1 MQKRILCLLFLIAG
15 VLLFQSVQAQ
25 TVLFA
30 DGTGT
35 PPGTPTHIDVPPP
48 SFTRTV
54 SATGLIDESIVL
66 ARSGG
71 TITGTGDLTLNVTGS
86 GTQVLNAV
94 GTGSLI
100 SMDGKTVIN
109 MTNAPN
115 ATTDNNRGAYANLG
129 TVILNTGSTITLKGA
144 GSQEFR
150 NNRGVEADHEGAT
163 LTATGTTID
172 MEGSRQIGAFAHG
185 AATELGG
192 GVVSLTGCNIKLT
205 GDDGYGLGTQ
215 SGSST
220 QPPHPTTVSA
230 TNTQINMIGDRNICA
245 VSFDGAVILTN
256 CPMLL

>member
-1 MQKRILCLLFLIAG
+1 MHRRAPFLLSFLAG

-94 GTGSLI
+94 GIGSLI
-100 SMDGKTVIN
+100 EMDGKTVIN

-115 ATTDNNRGAYANLG
+115 ARMY
-129 TVILNTGSTITLKGA
+129 
-144 GSQEFR
+144 
-150 NNRGVEADHEGAT
+150 
-163 LTATGTTID
+163 
-172 MEGSRQIGAFAHG
+172 
-185 AATELGG
+185 
-192 GVVSLTGCNIKLT
+192 
-205 GDDGYGLGTQ
+205 
-215 SGSST
+215 
-220 QPPHPTTVSA
+220 
-230 TNTQINMIGDRNICA
+230 
-245 VSFDGAVILTN
+245 
-256 CPMLL
+256 